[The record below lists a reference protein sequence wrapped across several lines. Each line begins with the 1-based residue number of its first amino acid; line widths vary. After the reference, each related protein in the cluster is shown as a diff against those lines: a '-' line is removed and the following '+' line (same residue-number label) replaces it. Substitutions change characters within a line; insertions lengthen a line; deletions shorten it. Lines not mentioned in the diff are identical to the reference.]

1 MGVDGDLPG
10 ASPMAVHRGCHFL
23 PVDQRFNFISR
34 RHKLSTIGFLK
45 RFVDEDGVFFPLSS
59 WKLFLIFF
67 SGGT

>member
-1 MGVDGDLPG
+1 
-10 ASPMAVHRGCHFL
+10 
-23 PVDQRFNFISR
+23 VDQRFNFISR